1 MRKVTIVDYGFG
13 NIFSV
18 TSALKILNYNVIL
31 TNKPE
36 EIIKSDIILLPGV
49 GAYKQAIDKL
59 ITMNIDQAISQF
71 LSRGGLLI
79 GICLGYQLL
88 FEESEEFSITKGL
101 GILKGRVISLNNFK
115 NDTDKIPNI
124 GWRSLIKPNGFSS
137 LNYKT
142 GSMVYFAHSF
152 SPVSSDKSIVSSY
165 ISFGENKIHASV
177 DNGQVVGFQ
186 FHPEKSGSTGLNIL
200 DSVIK
205 KF

>member
-18 TSALKILNYNVIL
+18 TSALKTLNYNVIL
-31 TNKPE
+31 TNNPE

-49 GAYKQAIDKL
+49 GAYKQAINKL
-59 ITMNIDQAISQF
+59 ITSNIDQAISQF
-71 LSRGGLLI
+71 LIRGGMLI

-137 LNYKT
+137 LNYNT
-142 GSMVYFAHSF
+142 GRMVYFAHSF
-152 SPVSSDKSIVSSY
+152 SPVSSDESIVSSY
-165 ISFGENKIHASV
+165 KTFGGNKIHTSV